1 MGTEIAIGSAGVT
14 NVSFSIQNDVADV
27 LALAG
32 GLYCLG
38 QEAPV
43 TNAVPNPHAVTAPTL
58 APILAYVPLTQ
69 HERFHRYM
77 KSLVSLEALGRSVA
91 GAGIQQWSDTPYEWK
106 HGIDGYAKR
115 FGNSYGEYII
125 RQSIAYGLSSAL
137 GEDNR
142 YIHSDQTG
150 FGRRTVYALESTFLA
165 RRSDGTRR
173 LSYSR
178 LSAALATAFISREWQ
193 PPSTRGPGHALG
205 SFGTTM
211 GSEIGFNVVREF
223 LPDVL
228 HRHHQ

>member
-1 MGTEIAIGSAGVT
+1 MGTEIALGT
-14 NVSFSIQNDVADV
+14 PV
-27 LALAG
+27 LQMFHFPSKTTLLTCWMFAG
-32 GLYCLG
+32 GFYCLG
-38 QEAPV
+38 QVPV
-43 TNAVPNPHAVTAPTL
+43 TNAVPDPPAATSSTPATAT
-58 APILAYVPLTQ
+58 AYVPLTQ
-69 HERFHRYM
+69 HERFHRYV

-91 GAGIQQWSDTPYEWK
+91 GAGIQQWSDTPYEWR

-125 RQSIAYGLSSAL
+125 RQSLTYGLSSAL

-142 YIHSDQTG
+142 YIRSDQTG
-150 FGRRTVYALESTFLA
+150 FGHRTMYAVESTFLA

-178 LSAALATAFISREWQ
+178 LSAALATAFISRAWQ
-193 PPSTRGPGHALG
+193 PPSTRGPEHALG

-223 LPDVL
+223 LPDLL